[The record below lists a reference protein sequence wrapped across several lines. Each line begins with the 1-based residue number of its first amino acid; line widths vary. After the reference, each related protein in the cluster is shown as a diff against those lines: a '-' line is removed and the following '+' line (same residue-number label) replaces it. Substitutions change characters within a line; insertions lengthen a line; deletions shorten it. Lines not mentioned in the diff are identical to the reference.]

1 MQDRQGEKHM
11 LTRRRQKL
19 ASIHIAKKMLGISDA
34 DYRALLLKSTGVR
47 SAADLKNDTQYFAL
61 MRAFRARGYKP
72 FYQSRWER
80 RVREQDFHCSGAQR
94 RYIKGLWRLA
104 SRSKTERSLR
114 AMIRRIGGVDDLR
127 FLSRAKAIAVILA
140 LRKMAEKAGF
150 NPDRKTT
157 ESHGRL

>member
-1 MQDRQGEKHM
+1 MQDRRGEKHM

-19 ASIHIAKKMLGISDA
+19 ASIHIAKKVLGISDA

-61 MRAFRARGYKP
+61 MRAFRARDYEPRYQVKRQGY
-72 FYQSRWER
+72 
-80 RVREQDFHCSGAQR
+80 HCSGAQR

-114 AMIRRIGGVDDLR
+114 AMTRRIGGVDDLH
-127 FLSRAKAIAVILA
+127 FLSRAKATAVILA

-150 NPDRKTT
+150 NPDRKP
-157 ESHGRL
+157 EEAHGRL